1 VFEDLMMMETTTA
14 TAPPPLMPP
23 ASLQPPPPAYYDDRR
38 PSVATNNNN
47 TGLDDEA
54 LKVILGMEGLTEAE
68 KQELINEQMRIMKQI
83 EDSKKS
89 SQVSAADAFES
100 RSFSAAVK
108 AVNTGNSRGGGTMQL
123 YGQER
128 TREAIADG
136 TACTVQC
143 TACES
148 WMQITNTAQLMF
160 CPVCQTVSPVQ
171 GSGLTPE
178 EAEQMAADAKLAEQL
193 QKEEYE
199 SADRE
204 SNEYRQ
210 AQRTGDRPGKGSAS
224 SAAASSSSKSQ
235 SWMEWLG
242 FGTPAPA
249 PMAQETAATQ
259 DISRSRSTD
268 SADYQESTGLLMNRS
283 SGRVAKQ
290 QPLFACVT
298 DSISSAANYA
308 LTGSTLAEDEEG
320 NVHGVDASSL
330 LAVTQVGRERNNDS
344 T

>member
-1 VFEDLMMMETTTA
+1 
-14 TAPPPLMPP
+14 
-23 ASLQPPPPAYYDDRR
+23 LQ
-38 PSVATNNNN
+38 
-47 TGLDDEA
+47 
-54 LKVILGMEGLTEAE
+54 VILGMEGLTNAE

-83 EDSKKS
+83 EDSRKS

-100 RSFSAAVK
+100 RSFSAALK
-108 AVNTGNSRGGGTMQL
+108 AVNNNNNGGGGAMQL

-178 EAEQMAADAKLAEQL
+178 EAEQMAADARLAEQL

-204 SNEYRQ
+204 DHE
-210 AQRTGDRPGKGSAS
+210 AQRRSRGDRVGASSS
-224 SAAASSSSKSQ
+224 SAAAAAAASIGTASSSSK

-249 PMAQETAATQ
+249 PPETTTTQ

-268 SADYQESTGLLMNRS
+268 SADQESTGLLVNRS